1 MNIGKA
7 APPQMLPISASIP
20 LSQLPSDHNSLGA
33 LCETLE
39 IYDLLKNAVGISMD
53 TLYLTAHLGSEDIR
67 TKLIDYGF
75 TIDRHQVAVYV
86 LSKNHDTTSITV
98 ASLIDDL
105 TSMRAAIPPALTQFE
120 ALTDMAPLPG
130 IMDDRLSAH
139 LMRLIVPAHTLSL
152 AVIFPLTNVI
162 ISKMSFDTLI
172 LGSYARGRHVHQRPL
187 SKFLDQEFGKISM
200 IVERVFPDLA
210 PAFKIWAT
218 SYVQY
223 LMDRV
228 TQDGVVEA
236 VVAQVVSAID
246 TTKKESGAG
255 EPAAP
260 VQEDVTPNG
269 QAQEQAPAET
279 LKDKMTR
286 YQTDQ
291 GMPVVD
297 GPLTAGD
304 PSQEISAGGVVE
316 VQRVQPLVIKA
327 WCIPGPARMRSDML
341 QVPYWALHCPKRG
354 FIAEWDFI
362 ADHGKWL
369 VNDGRNID
377 LLSNDQFEELY
388 AIVE

>member
-20 LSQLPSDHNSLGA
+20 LSQLPSDHNSLGAYSLGA

-86 LSKNHDTTSITV
+86 LSKNHDTTTITA
-98 ASLIDDL
+98 ASLSDELI
-105 TSMRAAIPPALTQFE
+105 SMRAAIPPALTQFE

-152 AVIFPLTNVI
+152 AVIFPLTNGILTNGI

-246 TTKKESGAG
+246 TTKAV
-255 EPAAP
+255 P
-260 VQEDVTPNG
+260 VQEEVTQND
-269 QAQEQAPAET
+269 QAQAQAPAET

-297 GPLTAGD
+297 GPLTAVETAEVNSND
-304 PSQEISAGGVVE
+304 VVH
-316 VQRVQPLVIKA
+316 VRRINQLPIRA
-327 WCIPGPARMRSDML
+327 WRIPHPGTMRGEMVSI
-341 QVPYWALHCPKRG
+341 PYWATRCTTWT
-354 FIAEWDFI
+354 FNE
-362 ADHGKWL
+362 DHGRWL
-369 VNDGRNID
+369 VIYGSDVE
-377 LLSNDQFEELY
+377 LLTNEQFEKSFAL
-388 AIVE
+388 VD